1 MKAERR
7 RVPLEEA
14 PVFAGISSQ
23 QKREIETVG
32 TRKTVARGRFL
43 FKEGDQPGGVHI
55 LLSGRLKSSRFLPG
69 GHEVV
74 LHFIEPGHLFG
85 EIPAFL
91 GKPYHAAAQAMEAS
105 EVFTLPMAALERLTS
120 RQPEI
125 ALRIF
130 RGMAQKMSV
139 LLDRI
144 EAQKGLHAEERLA
157 RFIISRSQPN
167 GLKKNSVFTLPI
179 NKKTL
184 AAELGMQPE
193 SLSRSFRRLTE
204 SGVIRVRGRN
214 IELLSPERLIALA
227 GGVRTQ

>member
-1 MKAERR
+1 MKERR

-14 PVFAGISSQ
+14 PVFSGMSPQ
-23 QKREIETVG
+23 QKREIEMAG
-32 TRKTVARGRFL
+32 TRRIVGKARFL
-43 FKEGDQPGGVHI
+43 FKEGDPAHGLHV
-55 LLSGRLKSSRFLPG
+55 LLSGRLKSSRFLAG

-74 LHFIEPGHLFG
+74 LHFIEPGQLFG

-91 GKPYHAAAQAMEAS
+91 GKAYPAAAQASEQS
-105 EVFTLPMAALERLTS
+105 EVFTLPMPALERLIA

-130 RGMAQKMSV
+130 RGMAIKLNT

-144 EAQKGLHAEERLA
+144 ESQKGLHAEERLA
-157 RFIISRSQPN
+157 RYIVSRSEPT
-167 GLKKNSVFTLPI
+167 GLKRNTEFSLPI

-193 SLSRSFRRLTE
+193 SLSRSFRRLSE
-204 SGVIRVRGRN
+204 AGVIRVRGRN
-214 IELLSPERLIALA
+214 IALLAPEQLIQLA
-227 GGVRTQ
+227 GGVRNG